1 MKLLFLCGSAE
12 PGKDGVG
19 DYTRRLCGELIRR
32 GHHAQM
38 ISLCDKNSEVFV
50 NQIQVI
56 EMTDVLVNRI
66 PINATYSQRLFLTNE
81 LVKEFTP
88 DWISLQ
94 FVPYSFNPRGLP
106 FWLPT
111 FLKNIKGKH
120 LWHIMF
126 HELWIGMEDNSSLK
140 NRCFGFLQTQLVRY
154 ILNNL
159 NNLVVNTNTNLYQKK
174 ILDLGYDS
182 NFIGLFSNITNDNCL
197 EVKNHRILKREIKIA
212 MFGGIHHSSPIQ
224 QFIFELKQ
232 ELEKRDIRMLKFL
245 FIGNCGK
252 SLKEWTS
259 ILDAE
264 KIEYEI
270 YGYCSEQ
277 EISEKL
283 LTCDMGLSTTPYLL
297 IQKSGSVAAYIE
309 HNLPVICVSRK
320 WKVKDFNIDN
330 TNQFV
335 NIFDFDYHGINKILD
350 TKIKTPK
357 VNTLSSVT
365 NSFLKTL
372 TYV

>member
-1 MKLLFLCGSAE
+1 MKILFLCGSAE

-32 GHHAQM
+32 GHQAQM
-38 ISLCDKNSEVFV
+38 ISLCDKYSEVFV

-56 EMTDVLVNRI
+56 EMTEVLVNRI
-66 PINATYSQRLFLTNE
+66 PIKATYSQRLFLTNE

-88 DWISLQ
+88 DSISLQ

-106 FWLPT
+106 FWLST
-111 FLKNIKGKH
+111 FLKSIKGKH

-126 HELWIGMEDNSSLK
+126 HELWVGMEEHSSFK
-140 NRCFGFLQTQLVRY
+140 NKCFGFLQK
-154 ILNNL
+154 ILIKNILINFK
-159 NNLVVNTNTNLYQKK
+159 NIKVNTQTNLYQHKLLK
-174 ILDLGYDS
+174 LGHES
-182 NFIGLFSNITNDNCL
+182 NFLRLFSNIPNEKL
-197 EVKNHRILKREIKIA
+197 FEFKSSEILSKQIKIA
-212 MFGGIHHSSPIQ
+212 IFGGIHHSSPIK

-232 ELEKRDIRMLKFL
+232 ELEKRDIHILKFY

-252 SLKEWTS
+252 SLNEWTS

-264 KIEYEI
+264 KIKYDI
-270 YGYCSEQ
+270 FSYCSEQ

-283 LTCDMGLSTTPYLL
+283 LICDFGLTTTPYLL
-297 IQKSGSVAAYIE
+297 FQKSGSVAAYIE
-309 HNLPVICVSRK
+309 HNLPVICVARK

-330 TNQFV
+330 TNQFE
-335 NIFDFDYHGINKILD
+335 NIFDFDYHSINKILD
-350 TKIKTPK
+350 AKINTPSII
-357 VNTLSSVT
+357 TLSSVT

-372 TYV
+372 SYV